1 MRGFFGE
8 DMIRDSNKRAD
19 KWGNRISQEKSS
31 GEQASSSSM
40 KKMIEFDEKHIK
52 IDILVLY

>member
-1 MRGFFGE
+1 MYV
-8 DMIRDSNKRAD
+8 MIRDSNKRAD

>member
-1 MRGFFGE
+1 
-8 DMIRDSNKRAD
+8 MIRDSNKRAD
-19 KWGNRISQEKSS
+19 KWGNRISQEESS